1 MKAREEVEACEQ
13 SCRKVED
20 DSKAKSED
28 ILALVKSAAHTR
40 TLITSVENQKRRY
53 AVIQQKRE
61 KLKQLEASVLAR
73 QAEIL
78 EEETH
83 LKALEA
89 SEGQVESRVLSVL
102 AKDSQWKS
110 LHYHDL
116 RQILGS
122 IQRISDKEA
131 QLKRGGQVPNR
142 LSV

>member
-1 MKAREEVEACEQ
+1 
-13 SCRKVED
+13 
-20 DSKAKSED
+20 
-28 ILALVKSAAHTR
+28 
-40 TLITSVENQKRRY
+40 LITSVENQKRRY